1 MDQSNETKATFDKI
15 KSIFKKIKN
24 IFLKVRVLLGKIV
37 SSNLGMIVALVTI
50 VIIFGILTN
59 GKLIWPR
66 NVSMLVRQ
74 NAYVLI
80 LAIGMIFCILT
91 GGNIDLAVGSLVALV
106 GAMSG
111 LMATT
116 IGLPTWLAIIISLI
130 TGLLAGIWQGFW
142 IAYVKVPPFI
152 TTLSG
157 MLVFR
162 GLNNIILNGQTL
174 PLSGL
179 YVTIGTGSVPD
190 IAPNSIPD
198 FLHVGDLLQLE
209 NKTEYL
215 NATML
220 IVGLALSII
229 YVLVTIF
236 NRKSKLER
244 GYEVASRKSVITK
257 LVAFFIV
264 INIFS
269 YWLAMDEGL
278 PILLILLAVLYA
290 IYTFIATKTI
300 PGRHIYA
307 IGGNKKAAELSG
319 VNTKKMMFLVYSNMG
334 LLAGVAGIV
343 TAGRSMAASP
353 NVGANFELD
362 AIGACFI
369 GGASAYG
376 GVGTIWGAVV
386 GAFIMGVMNNGMSIM
401 GVNVFYQSVAKGLV
415 VLGAVAFDTY
425 SKSKSRLG

>member
-1 MDQSNETKATFDKI
+1 MKEFVNR
-15 KSIFKKIKN
+15 N
-24 IFLKVRVLLGKIV
+24 IRQY
-37 SSNLGMIVALVTI
+37 GMIFALV
-50 VIIFGILTN
+50 VIMIFFGFMTG

-66 NVSMLVRQ
+66 NVSMLVKQ

-80 LAIGMIFCILT
+80 LAIGMMFCILT
-91 GGNIDLAVGSLVALV
+91 GGNVDLSVGSLVALV
-106 GAMSG
+106 SAMSG

-116 IGLPTWLAIIISLI
+116 LGLPSGLAILISII

-142 IAYVKVPPFI
+142 IAYVRVPPFI
-152 TTLSG
+152 TTLAG

-162 GLNNIILNGQTL
+162 GVNNIILNGQTL
-174 PLSGL
+174 PLSDL

-190 IAPNSIPD
+190 IAPNTVPD
-198 FLHVGDLLQLE
+198 FLRIGDLLQLQ
-209 NKTEYL
+209 NKPEYL
-215 NATML
+215 NMTML
-220 IVGLALSII
+220 IVGLTLSVI
-229 YVLVTIF
+229 YVLFVIF
-236 NRKSKLER
+236 NRKSKQMR
-244 GYEVASRKSVITK
+244 GYEVPSLSSVIVK
-257 LVAFFIV
+257 VASFFIV
-264 INIFS
+264 INIFA
-269 YWLAMDEGL
+269 YWLAMDDGL
-278 PILLILLAVLYA
+278 PIMLILLAALYA

-307 IGGNKKAAELSG
+307 MGGNIKAAELSG

-334 LLAGVAGIV
+334 LLAGVAGVV
-343 TAGRSMAASP
+343 TAGRLMASSP

-401 GVNVFYQSVAKGLV
+401 GLNVFLQSVAKGMV
-415 VLGAVAFDTY
+415 VLLAVAFDMY

>member
-1 MDQSNETKATFDKI
+1 MKKMKEFINSNI
-15 KSIFKKIKN
+15 
-24 IFLKVRVLLGKIV
+24 RQY
-37 SSNLGMIVALVTI
+37 GMIFALV
-50 VIIFGILTN
+50 VIMILFGIITG

-80 LAIGMIFCILT
+80 LAIGMMLCILT
-91 GGNIDLAVGSLVALV
+91 GGNIDLSVGSIVALV
-106 GAMSG
+106 SAMSG
-111 LMATT
+111 MLTT
-116 IGLPTWLAIIISLI
+116 TMGMSSWLAIIISLV
-130 TGLLAGIWQGFW
+130 TGLVAGIWQGFW
-142 IAYVKVPPFI
+142 IAFVKVPPFI

-162 GLNNIILNGQTL
+162 GINNLILNGKTL
-174 PLSGL
+174 PLGDL

-190 IAPNSIPD
+190 ILPNTIPD
-198 FLHVGDLLQLE
+198 FLRIGDLLNLQ
-209 NKTEYL
+209 NKPEYI

-220 IVGLALSII
+220 FVGFILSVV
-229 YVLVTIF
+229 YVLVVLLT
-236 NRKSKLER
+236 RQSKKAR
-244 GYEVASRKSVITK
+244 GYEVASIQSVITK
-257 LVAFFIV
+257 VIVFFIV

-278 PILLILLAVLYA
+278 PIMLILLVALYA

-300 PGRHIYA
+300 PGRHLYA
-307 IGGNKKAAELSG
+307 MGGNLKAAELSG

-343 TAGRSMAASP
+343 TAGRLMAASP

-369 GGASAYG
+369 GGASATG

-386 GAFIMGVMNNGMSIM
+386 GAFIMGVMNNGMSII
-401 GVNVFYQSVAKGLV
+401 GLNVFWQSIAKGMV
-415 VLGAVAFDTY
+415 VLLAVAFDMY

>member
-1 MDQSNETKATFDKI
+1 MNSI
-15 KSIFKKIKN
+15 KEFMNRN
-24 IFLKVRVLLGKIV
+24 IRQY
-37 SSNLGMIVALVTI
+37 GMIFALVAI
-50 VIIFGILTN
+50 MVFFGVATG

-80 LAIGMIFCILT
+80 LAIGMMFCILT
-91 GGNIDLAVGSLVALV
+91 GGNVDLSVGSLVALV
-106 GAMSG
+106 SAMSG

-116 IGLPTWLAIIISLI
+116 IGLPSWLAIIISII
-130 TGLLAGIWQGFW
+130 TGLLAGVWQGFW

-152 TTLSG
+152 TTLAG

-162 GLNNIILNGQTL
+162 GLNNIILNGKTL

-190 IAPNSIPD
+190 IAPETVPD
-198 FLHVGDLLQLE
+198 FLRIGSLLKLE
-209 NKTEYL
+209 NKPDFL
-215 NATML
+215 NVTML
-220 IVGLALSII
+220 VVGLALSII
-229 YVLVTIF
+229 YVLFIIF
-236 NRKSKLER
+236 NRKSKIVR
-244 GYEVASRKSVITK
+244 GYEVPSLKSDIIKVI
-257 LVAFFIV
+257 LFFIV
-264 INIFS
+264 INIFA

-278 PILLILLAVLYA
+278 PIMLILLAALYA

-307 IGGNKKAAELSG
+307 MGGNIKAAELSG
-319 VNTKKMMFLVYSNMG
+319 INTKKMMFLVYSNMG
-334 LLAGVAGIV
+334 LLAGVAAVV
-343 TAGRSMAASP
+343 TAGRSMASSP

-376 GVGTIWGAVV
+376 GIGTIWGAVV
-386 GAFIMGVMNNGMSIM
+386 GAFIMGVMNNGMSII
-401 GVNVFYQSVAKGLV
+401 GLNVFLQSVAKGMV
-415 VLGAVAFDTY
+415 VLLAVAFDMY

>member
-1 MDQSNETKATFDKI
+1 MKKMKEFINSNI
-15 KSIFKKIKN
+15 
-24 IFLKVRVLLGKIV
+24 RQY
-37 SSNLGMIVALVTI
+37 GMIFALV
-50 VIIFGILTN
+50 VIMIMFGIITG

-80 LAIGMIFCILT
+80 LAIGMMFCILT
-91 GGNIDLAVGSLVALV
+91 GGNVDLSVGSIVALV
-106 GAMSG
+106 SAMSG
-111 LMATT
+111 MLTT
-116 IGLPTWLAIIISLI
+116 TMGLPSWFAILISLI

-142 IAYVKVPPFI
+142 IAFVKVPPFI

-157 MLVFR
+157 MLIFR
-162 GLNNIILNGQTL
+162 GIDNLILNGQTL

-190 IAPNSIPD
+190 ILPNTIPEFLRVGD
-198 FLHVGDLLQLE
+198 FLKLQ
-209 NKTEYL
+209 NKPEYL

-220 IVGLALSII
+220 FVGFILSIV
-229 YVLVTIF
+229 YVFVVFLT
-236 NRKSKLER
+236 RKSKKAR
-244 GYEVASRKSVITK
+244 GYEVPSMQSVIAK
-257 LVAFFIV
+257 VIVFFII

-278 PILLILLAVLYA
+278 PIMLILLVALYA

-300 PGRHIYA
+300 PGRHVYA
-307 IGGNKKAAELSG
+307 MGGNLKAAELSG

-343 TAGRSMAASP
+343 TAGRLMAASP
-353 NVGANFELD
+353 NVGQSFELD

-369 GGASAYG
+369 GGASATG

-386 GAFIMGVMNNGMSIM
+386 GAFIMGVMNNGMSII
-401 GVNVFYQSVAKGLV
+401 GLNVFWQSIAKGMV
-415 VLGAVAFDTY
+415 VLLAVAFDMY